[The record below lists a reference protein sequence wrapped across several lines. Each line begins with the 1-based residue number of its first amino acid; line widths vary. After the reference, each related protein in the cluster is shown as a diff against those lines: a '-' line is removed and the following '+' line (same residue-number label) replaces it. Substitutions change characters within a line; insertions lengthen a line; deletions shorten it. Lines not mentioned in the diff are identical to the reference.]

1 MSVDTTIVT
10 SPVAPTPPDERPPLN
25 SGDRLTRAE
34 FARRYQ
40 MHPEIKKAE
49 LIDGVVYVASP
60 TRHRQH
66 GKPHGLLVGWIIT
79 YAAAT
84 PGVDFSDNA
93 TVRLDLEN
101 EHQPDALLR
110 LEPRHGGRSHVTTED
125 YIEGPPELIVE
136 VAASSAAYD
145 LHDKKRVYARSG
157 VCEYLVAQA
166 YERRVDW
173 WELREGVFTPLPL
186 AADGTLRSRVFP
198 GLWLDPAALWAGDAA
213 ALLAAL
219 QRGLADP
226 EHAAFVERLRGED
239 AEDRQRGSEGR

>member
-1 MSVDTTIVT
+1 MSVESEPAPRIAADFLPDT
-10 SPVAPTPPDERPPLN
+10 RPPLQ

-34 FARRYQ
+34 FARRYAL
-40 MHPEIKKAE
+40 HPEIKKAE

-60 TRHRQH
+60 VRHRQH
-66 GKPHGLLVGWIIT
+66 GKPHSLLVGWIIT

-93 TVRLDLEN
+93 TVVLDFEN

-110 LEPRHGGRSHVTTED
+110 LEPQHGGRSRVTGDD
-125 YIEGPPELIVE
+125 YIEGPPDLIVE

-145 LHDKKRVYARSG
+145 LHDKKRVYARVG
-157 VCEYLVAQA
+157 VREYLVAQA
-166 YERRVDW
+166 YEQRVDW

-186 AADGTLRSRVFP
+186 DADGTLRSRVFP

-219 QRGLADP
+219 HRGLADP
-226 EHAAFVERLRGED
+226 AHAAFVERLRLQPGEQ
-239 AEDRQRGSEGR
+239 A

>member
-1 MSVDTTIVT
+1 MSVDTTTAT
-10 SPVAPTPPDERPPLN
+10 SPVAPTSPDERPPLN

-110 LEPRHGGRSHVTTED
+110 LEPRYGGRSHVTPDD

-157 VCEYLVAQA
+157 VREYLVAQA

-186 AADGTLRSRVFP
+186 EADGTLRSRVFP

-213 ALLAAL
+213 ALLAVL
-219 QRGLADP
+219 QRGLTDP
-226 EHAAFVERLRGED
+226 AHAAFVERLRSVN
-239 AEDRQRGSEGR
+239 AEDRQRDSEGR

>member
-1 MSVDTTIVT
+1 MSVETAT
-10 SPVAPTPPDERPPLN
+10 SAGAAVATPPDERPPLH

-34 FARRYQ
+34 FARRYVL
-40 MHPEIKKAE
+40 HPEIQKAE

-66 GKPHGLLVGWIIT
+66 GRLHLILVAWLGV
-79 YAAAT
+79 YSAAT
-84 PGVDFSDNA
+84 PGVDGSNNA
-93 TVRLDLEN
+93 TVLLDLEN

-110 LEPRHGGRSHVTTED
+110 LEPLHGGRSRVTRDD
-125 YIEGPPELIVE
+125 YIEGPPDLMVE

-157 VCEYLVAQA
+157 VQEYLVAQA

-186 AADGTLRSRVFP
+186 EADGTLRSRVFP

-213 ALLAAL
+213 ALLATL
-219 QRGLADP
+219 QRGLANP
-226 EHAAFVERLRGED
+226 AHAAFVERLRATSG
-239 AEDRQRGSEGR
+239 ATPAS

>member
-1 MSVDTTIVT
+1 MSVETAT
-10 SPVAPTPPDERPPLN
+10 SARTPVAASPDERPPLH

-34 FARRYQ
+34 FARRYAL
-40 MHPEIKKAE
+40 HPEIKKAE

-66 GKPHGLLVGWIIT
+66 GKPHSLLVGWIIA

-93 TVRLDLEN
+93 TVLLDLEN

-110 LEPRHGGRSHVTTED
+110 LEPIHGGRSRVTRDD
-125 YIEGPPELIVE
+125 YIEGPPDLIVE

-157 VCEYLVAQA
+157 VQEYLVAQA

-173 WELREGVFTPLPL
+173 WELREGVFTSLPL
-186 AADGTLRSRVFP
+186 EADGTLRSRVFP
-198 GLWLDPAALWAGDAA
+198 GLWLDPTALWAGDAA
-213 ALLAAL
+213 ALLATL

-226 EHAAFVERLRGED
+226 AHSAFVERLRGAVQD
-239 AEDRQRGSEGR
+239 TA

>member
-1 MSVDTTIVT
+1 MSVETVT
-10 SPVAPTPPDERPPLN
+10 SASTGVAAPPDERPPLH

-34 FARRYQ
+34 FVRRYQ

-66 GKPHGLLVGWIIT
+66 GKPHSLLVGWIIT

-93 TVRLDLEN
+93 TVLIDLEN

-110 LEPRHGGRSHVTTED
+110 LEPLHGGRSRVTRDD
-125 YIEGPPELIVE
+125 YIEGPPDLIVE

-157 VCEYLVAQA
+157 VREYLVAQA
-166 YERRVDW
+166 YEHRIDW
-173 WELREGVFTPLPL
+173 WELCEGVFTPLPL
-186 AADGTLRSRVFP
+186 EADGTLRSRVFP
-198 GLWLDPAALWAGDAA
+198 GLWLDPTALWAGDAA

-226 EHAAFVERLRGED
+226 AHAAFVERLRG
-239 AEDRQRGSEGR
+239 AEQGAT

>member
-1 MSVDTTIVT
+1 MSVESKATPHT
-10 SPVAPTPPDERPPLN
+10 AANAPPDTRPPLH

-34 FARRYQ
+34 FARRYAL
-40 MHPEIKKAE
+40 HPAIKKAE

-60 TRHRQH
+60 VRHRQH
-66 GKPHGLLVGWIIT
+66 GKPHSLLVGWIIT

-93 TVRLDLEN
+93 TVVLDLEN

-110 LEPRHGGRSHVTTED
+110 LEPHHGGRSRVSGDD
-125 YIEGPPELIVE
+125 YIEGPPDLIVE

-145 LHDKKRVYARSG
+145 LHDKKRVYARTG
-157 VCEYLVAQA
+157 VREYLVAQA
-166 YERRVDW
+166 YEQRVDW
-173 WELREGVFTPLPL
+173 WELREGVFTPLPPG
-186 AADGTLRSRVFP
+186 ADGTLRSRVFP
-198 GLWLDPAALWAGDAA
+198 GLWLDPAALWAGDAT

-226 EHAAFVERLRGED
+226 AHAAFVERLRVT
-239 AEDRQRGSEGR
+239 

>member
-1 MSVDTTIVT
+1 MSVEIETTSRTPANMAPDT
-10 SPVAPTPPDERPPLN
+10 RPPLQ

-34 FARRYQ
+34 FARRYAL
-40 MHPEIKKAE
+40 HPDIKKAE
-49 LIDGVVYVASP
+49 LIDGVVYVTSP
-60 TRHRQH
+60 VRHRQH
-66 GKPHGLLVGWIIT
+66 GKPHSLLVGWIIT

-93 TVRLDLEN
+93 TVVLDFEN

-110 LEPRHGGRSHVTTED
+110 LEPQHGGRSRVTGDD
-125 YIEGPPELIVE
+125 YIEGPPDLIVE

-145 LHDKKRVYARSG
+145 LHDKKRVYARVG
-157 VCEYLVAQA
+157 VREYLVAQA
-166 YERRVDW
+166 YERRVNW

-186 AADGTLRSRVFP
+186 EADGTLRSRVFP

-213 ALLAAL
+213 ALLATL

-226 EHAAFVERLRGED
+226 AHAAFVERLRIIERRE
-239 AEDRQRGSEGR
+239 A

>member
-1 MSVDTTIVT
+1 MSVESAI
-10 SPVAPTPPDERPPLN
+10 SAGAPVATPPDQRPPLH

-40 MHPEIKKAE
+40 MHPEIKRAE

-66 GKPHGLLVGWIIT
+66 GKPHSLLVGWIIM

-93 TVRLDLEN
+93 TVLLDLEN

-110 LEPRHGGRSHVTTED
+110 LEPLHGGRSRVTRDD
-125 YIEGPPELIVE
+125 YIEGPPDLIVE

-157 VCEYLVAQA
+157 VPEYLVAQA

-186 AADGTLRSRVFP
+186 EADGTLRSRVFP

-213 ALLAAL
+213 ALLATL

-226 EHAAFVERLRGED
+226 AHAAFVERLRG
-239 AEDRQRGSEGR
+239 AEPGAA